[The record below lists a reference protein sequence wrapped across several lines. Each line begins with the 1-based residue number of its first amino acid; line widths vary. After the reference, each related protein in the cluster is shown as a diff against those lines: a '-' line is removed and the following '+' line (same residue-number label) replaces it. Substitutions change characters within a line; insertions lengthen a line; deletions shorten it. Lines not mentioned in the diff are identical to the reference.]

1 MRLTQVNYLQ
11 LCSRGWP
18 KLFTRCSITGS
29 GPDLIVLIHIPMI
42 IFVSLLWMYSNRPLF
57 LLHWGL
63 HSWMWYSRW
72 GLSTEQRGRIIS
84 LKLLTILLLMQPGY
98 SWLSGLW
105 GHITGSCSVSQPP
118 VPPSPFLTGLCS
130 VLSSPSLYWQR
141 GLPWSRSKTIYLL
154 NLVRFFWDCC
164 SSLSRSFWLASCPL
178 SVLTTP
184 HVWTHGC
191 SGSSGQHTPDIR
203 PQSDGC
209 CFPSPLLLKQL
220 FEGCMTSSYQ
230 RRPRQKVVE

>member
-42 IFVSLLWMYSNRPLF
+42 IFVSLLWTYSNRSLF

-105 GHITGSCSVSQPP
+105 GHIAGSNPASHPP
-118 VPPSPFLTGLCS
+118 VPSSPFWQGCAQSCHPPACIDSWGCLNSGAKPCTCICWTSWG
-130 VLSSPSLYWQR
+130 SP
-141 GLPWSRSKTIYLL
+141 GPT
-154 NLVRFFWDCC
+154 
-164 SSLSRSFWLASCPL
+164 A
-178 SVLTTP
+178 
-184 HVWTHGC
+184 
-191 SGSSGQHTPDIR
+191 
-203 PQSDGC
+203 
-209 CFPSPLLLKQL
+209 
-220 FEGCMTSSYQ
+220 
-230 RRPRQKVVE
+230 